1 MIWKSMNS
9 IRLKS
14 QIGLQ
19 LLENMDDDDDDDD

>member
-1 MIWKSMNS
+1 MNS